1 MGASLQLLAQ
11 LVVTNRMTG
20 RVLAVVAVIAGFAG
34 TAAPAGAAGG
44 APPPRAA
51 LGQFVCETA
60 TDPLSRVV
68 SVTSTMRPM
77 SGTQSMRLRFV
88 LLERIPGHV
97 FRPVKGGDLGRWH
110 QAPSETWVVTKPV
123 ANLSAP
129 AVYRFRVSFVWVG
142 RSGGILGAETLVGPT
157 CRQPG

>member
-1 MGASLQLLAQ
+1 
-11 LVVTNRMTG
+11 MTG
-20 RVLAVVAVIAGFAG
+20 RVLAFVALMAGFA
-34 TAAPAGAAGG
+34 TAVPARAASGAV
-44 APPPRAA
+44 PPRAA

-77 SGTQSMRLRFV
+77 AGTQSMRLRFV
-88 LLERIPGHV
+88 LLERTPGHV

-129 AVYRFRVSFVWVG
+129 AVYRFRVSFLWLA
-142 RSGGILGAETLVGPT
+142 RGGTVLGAQTLLGPT
-157 CRQPG
+157 CRQPR

>member
-1 MGASLQLLAQ
+1 MS
-11 LVVTNRMTG
+11 G
-20 RVLAVVAVIAGFAG
+20 RVLAFVALIAGFAG
-34 TAAPAGAAGG
+34 TAGAASG
-44 APPPRAA
+44 AVPPRAA
-51 LGQFVCETA
+51 LGRFVCETA

-77 SGTQSMRLRFV
+77 AGTQSMRLRFV
-88 LLERIPGHV
+88 LLERTPGHV

-129 AVYRFRVSFVWVG
+129 AVYRFRVSFLWLG
-142 RSGGILGAETLVGPT
+142 RGGTVLGAQTLLGPT
-157 CRQPG
+157 CRQPR